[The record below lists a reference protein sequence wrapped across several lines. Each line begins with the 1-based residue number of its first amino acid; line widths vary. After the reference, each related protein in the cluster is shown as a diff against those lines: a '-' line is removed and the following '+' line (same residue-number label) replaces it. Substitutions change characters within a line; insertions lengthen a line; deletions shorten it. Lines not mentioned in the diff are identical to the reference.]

1 MYNSFY
7 NGAPCIIIAHKIGWI
22 TNEVYGFPDTC
33 ITEEYGKISTSD
45 TSLVDYPNQY
55 KYAIRYHKR
64 YKVNQLIRTDRKTNE
79 IEVILSEN
87 PYHKI
92 LPCDKYIV
100 LVLYPSLI
108 GNSLI
113 GRKRFIIHEA
123 VEIDKYLERL
133 LDESERV

>member
-33 ITEEYGKISTSD
+33 VIEEYGKISTSD
-45 TSLVDYPNQY
+45 TGLVDYPNPY

-79 IEVILSEN
+79 TEIILSEDS
-87 PYHKI
+87 YHKI

-100 LVLYPSLI
+100 LVLYPYYVL
-108 GNSLI
+108 
-113 GRKRFIIHEA
+113 RKRFIIHEA

-133 LDESERV
+133 LDEPERV

>member
-22 TNEVYGFPDTC
+22 TNDVYGFPDAC
-33 ITEEYGKISTSD
+33 VTEEYGKISTSD
-45 TSLVDYPNQY
+45 TSLVDYPNPY

-64 YKVNQLIRTDRKTNE
+64 YKVNQLIRTDRETNE
-79 IEVILSEN
+79 TEVILSEDS
-87 PYHKI
+87 YHKI

-100 LVLYPSLI
+100 LVLYPYYVW
-108 GNSLI
+108 
-113 GRKRFIIHEA
+113 RKRFIIHEA

>member
-33 ITEEYGKISTSD
+33 VTEEYGKISTSD
-45 TSLVDYPNQY
+45 TSLVDYPNPY
-55 KYAIRYHKR
+55 KYDIRYHKR
-64 YKVNQLIRTDRKTNE
+64 YKVNQLIRTDRETNE
-79 IEVILSEN
+79 TEVILSEDS
-87 PYHKI
+87 YHKI
-92 LPCDKYIV
+92 LPCDKYVV
-100 LVLYPSLI
+100 LVLYP
-108 GNSLI
+108 SLI